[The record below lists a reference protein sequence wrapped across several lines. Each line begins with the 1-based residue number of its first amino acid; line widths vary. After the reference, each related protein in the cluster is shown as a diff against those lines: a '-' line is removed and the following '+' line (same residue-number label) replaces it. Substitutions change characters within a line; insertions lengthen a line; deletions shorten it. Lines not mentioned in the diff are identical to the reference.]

1 MDELRLNEEPLF
13 SVLSRRWG
21 VDHFPNA
28 ALFTAPI
35 FRGAPHK
42 ITHQTISTKMRSLP
56 VADEGVLHR
65 LNYHDDP
72 YPPHSNETRFMYKRI
87 CRVGRMEKF
96 TLLMDG
102 RVSVAIVGTGLAGL
116 AAIKEFSGAGFDVT
130 ALERHDEVA
139 GIWAYHEDPM
149 VRSVAKSTLP
159 NVSKYM
165 VTSRRIIS

>member
-1 MDELRLNEEPLF
+1 
-13 SVLSRRWG
+13 
-21 VDHFPNA
+21 
-28 ALFTAPI
+28 
-35 FRGAPHK
+35 
-42 ITHQTISTKMRSLP
+42 
-56 VADEGVLHR
+56 
-65 LNYHDDP
+65 
-72 YPPHSNETRFMYKRI
+72 
-87 CRVGRMEKF
+87 MEKF